1 MARKTKKQKQIEHN
15 VNNIND
21 HPEKEKLFDM
31 LNFLTNLCN
40 ELGNERFQGAKVDRT
55 FYIDEI
61 KVTISYTGKRNK

>member
-1 MARKTKKQKQIEHN
+1 MARKRKIQEQIEHN

-40 ELGNERFQGAKVDRT
+40 ELGNERFRGAKVDRT
-55 FYIDEI
+55 FHIDEV
-61 KVTISYTGKRNK
+61 KVTISYVGNKKC